1 MNDTPNSNR
10 THIAVFGRRNVGK
23 SSIINAIA
31 NQNVAIVSDN
41 AGTTTDPVKKAIEI
55 NKIGACVIV
64 DTAGFDDEGE
74 LGSLRIEKTK
84 KISES
89 TDIALLVFDGSI
101 FDGSVFDRS
110 IENKDYLLELKW
122 KNQLSELGI
131 PIIAVIN
138 KIDLK
143 RNYKI
148 MEQNIKEIFDIDC
161 VLISAIK
168 KINIDILIETI
179 IKNLKESISKDDEI
193 GIVEHIVGEDDT
205 VLLVMPQDIQ
215 APKGRLILPQVQTIR
230 DILDNKAIVICVS
243 FDKLEIA
250 LKSLNKPPK
259 VIITDSQVFKEV
271 EKLKPEESALTS
283 FSVLFARYK
292 GDEKIYKKGA
302 DFIDN
307 LNKESKILIAESCTH
322 IPLEG
327 DIGRVKIPNM
337 LKNKFGFA
345 FDIDY
350 TAGADFPSDLSK
362 YDLIIHCGGCMGTRR
377 QILNRIRLC
386 EKQNKPITNYGMAI
400 AKINGVNYI

>member
-10 THIAVFGRRNVGK
+10 THIAIFGRTNAGK

-31 NQNVAIVSDN
+31 NQNVAIVSDK

-64 DTAGFDDEGE
+64 DTAGFDDNGD
-74 LGSLRIEKTK
+74 LGLLRIEKTK
-84 KISES
+84 KIAEK
-89 TDIALLVFDGSI
+89 TDIALLVFDCNI
-101 FDGSVFDRS
+101 K
-110 IENKDYLLELKW
+110 NNDYILELKW
-122 KNQLSELGI
+122 KNQLSEFGI

-138 KIDLK
+138 KIDLNQ
-143 RNYKI
+143 NYKI
-148 MEQNIKEIFDIDC
+148 VEQNIKEIFDIDC
-161 VLISAIK
+161 VSISVNK

-179 IKNLKESISKDDEI
+179 KNNISKENEI
-193 GIVEHIVGEDDT
+193 SIVGHIIKEDDI

-230 DILDNKAIVICVS
+230 DILDNKAIVIGAT
-243 FDKLEIA
+243 FDKFENA

-271 EKLKPEESALTS
+271 EKLKPKESALTS

-307 LNKESKILIAESCTH
+307 LNKESKILIAESCAH

-350 TAGADFPSDLSK
+350 TTGEDFPSDLSK
-362 YDLIIHCGGCMGTRR
+362 YDLIIHCGGCMGTRKH
-377 QILNRIRLC
+377 ILNRIRLC
-386 EKQNKPITNYGMAI
+386 ERRNKPITNYGMAI

>member
-10 THIAVFGRRNVGK
+10 THIAIFGRTNAGK
-23 SSIINAIA
+23 SSIINSIA
-31 NQNVAIVSDN
+31 NQNVAIVSDK

-64 DTAGFDDEGE
+64 DTAGFDDNGD
-74 LGSLRIEKTK
+74 LGLLRIEKTK
-84 KISES
+84 KIAEK
-89 TDIALLVFDGSI
+89 TDIALLVFDCNI
-101 FDGSVFDRS
+101 K
-110 IENKDYLLELKW
+110 NNDYILELKW
-122 KNQLSELGI
+122 KNKLSEFGI

-138 KIDLK
+138 KIDLNQ
-143 RNYKI
+143 NYKI
-148 MEQNIKEIFDIDC
+148 VEQNIKEIFDIDC
-161 VLISAIK
+161 VSISVNK

-179 IKNLKESISKDDEI
+179 KNNISKEDEI
-193 GIVEHIVGEDDT
+193 SIVGHIIKEDDI

-230 DILDNKAIVICVS
+230 DILDNKAIVIGAT
-243 FDKLEIA
+243 FDKFENA

-271 EKLKPEESALTS
+271 EKLKPKESALTS

-307 LNKESKILIAESCTH
+307 LNKESKILIAESCAH

-350 TAGADFPSDLSK
+350 TTGEDFPSDLSK
-362 YDLIIHCGGCMGTRR
+362 YDLIIHCGGCMGTRKH
-377 QILNRIRLC
+377 ILNRIRLC
-386 EKQNKPITNYGMAI
+386 ERQNKPITNYGMAI

>member
-1 MNDTPNSNR
+1 MNDIPNSNR
-10 THIAVFGRRNVGK
+10 THIAIFGKRNAGK

-31 NQNVAIVSDN
+31 NQNVAIVSDK

-64 DTAGFDDEGE
+64 DTAGFDDNGD
-74 LGSLRIEKTK
+74 LGLLRIEKTK
-84 KISES
+84 KIAEK
-89 TDIALLVFDGSI
+89 TDIALLVFDCNI
-101 FDGSVFDRS
+101 K
-110 IENKDYLLELKW
+110 NNDYILELKW
-122 KNQLSELGI
+122 KNQLSEFGI

-138 KIDLK
+138 KIDLNQ
-143 RNYKI
+143 NYKI
-148 MEQNIKEIFDIDC
+148 VEQNIKEIFDIDC
-161 VLISAIK
+161 VSISVNK

-179 IKNLKESISKDDEI
+179 KNNISKEDEI
-193 GIVEHIVGEDDT
+193 SIVGHIIKEDDI

-230 DILDNKAIVICVS
+230 DILDSKAIVIGAT
-243 FDKLEIA
+243 FDKFENA

-271 EKLKPEESALTS
+271 EKLKPKESALTS

-307 LNKESKILIAESCTH
+307 LNKESKILIAESCAH

-350 TAGADFPSDLSK
+350 TTGEDFPSDLSK
-362 YDLIIHCGGCMGTRR
+362 YDLIIHCGGCMGTRKH
-377 QILNRIRLC
+377 ILNRIRLC
-386 EKQNKPITNYGMAI
+386 ERQNKPITNYGMAI
-400 AKINGVNYI
+400 AKINGVSYI

>member
-10 THIAVFGRRNVGK
+10 THIAIFGRRNAGK
-23 SSIINAIA
+23 SSIINALA
-31 NQNVAIVSDN
+31 NQNVAIVSEN

-64 DTAGFDDEGE
+64 DTAGFDDDGE
-74 LGSLRIEKTK
+74 LGLLRIEKTK
-84 KISES
+84 KIVES
-89 TDIALLVFDGSI
+89 TDIGLLVFDCN
-101 FDGSVFDRS
+101 F
-110 IENKDYLLELKW
+110 ENEDYILELEW
-122 KNQLSELGI
+122 KNKLSEFGI

-138 KIDLK
+138 KIDLNK
-143 RNYKI
+143 NYKTV
-148 MEQNIKEIFDIDC
+148 EQNIKEIFDIDC
-161 VLISAIK
+161 APISANK

-179 IKNLKESISKDDEI
+179 KNNLSKEDEI
-193 GIVEHIVGEDDT
+193 SIVGHIVGEDDI

-230 DILDNKAIVICVS
+230 DILDNKAIVVGAT
-243 FDKLEIA
+243 FDKFEKA
-250 LKSLNKPPK
+250 LKSLKKPPK

-271 EKLKPEESALTS
+271 ERLKPKESALTS

-292 GDEKIYKKGA
+292 GDEKIYKRGA

-307 LNKESKILIAESCTH
+307 LNQKSKILIAESCSH

-362 YDLIIHCGGCMGTRR
+362 YDLIIHCGGCMGTRK

>member
-10 THIAVFGRRNVGK
+10 THIAIFGKRNAGK

-31 NQNVAIVSDN
+31 NQNVAIVSDK

-64 DTAGFDDEGE
+64 DTAGFDDNGD
-74 LGSLRIEKTK
+74 LGLLRIEKTK
-84 KISES
+84 KIAEK
-89 TDIALLVFDGSI
+89 TDIALLVFDCNI
-101 FDGSVFDRS
+101 K
-110 IENKDYLLELKW
+110 NNDYILELKW
-122 KNQLSELGI
+122 KNQLSEFGI

-138 KIDLK
+138 KIDLNQ
-143 RNYKI
+143 NYKI
-148 MEQNIKEIFDIDC
+148 VEQNIKEIFDIDC
-161 VLISAIK
+161 VSISVNK

-179 IKNLKESISKDDEI
+179 KNNISKEDEI
-193 GIVEHIVGEDDT
+193 SIVGHIIKEDDI

-230 DILDNKAIVICVS
+230 DILDNKAIVIGAT
-243 FDKLEIA
+243 FDKFENA

-271 EKLKPEESALTS
+271 EKLKPKESALTS

-307 LNKESKILIAESCTH
+307 LNKESKILIAESCAH

-350 TAGADFPSDLSK
+350 TTGEDFPSDLSK
-362 YDLIIHCGGCMGTRR
+362 YDLIIHCGGCMGTRKH
-377 QILNRIRLC
+377 ILNRIRLC
-386 EKQNKPITNYGMAI
+386 ERQNKPITNYGMAI

>member
-10 THIAVFGRRNVGK
+10 THIAIFGRTNAGK

-31 NQNVAIVSDN
+31 NQNVAIVSDK

-64 DTAGFDDEGE
+64 DTAGFDDLGE
-74 LGSLRIEKTK
+74 LGLLRIEKTK
-84 KISES
+84 KIAEK
-89 TDIALLVFDGSI
+89 TDIALLVFDCNI
-101 FDGSVFDRS
+101 K
-110 IENKDYLLELKW
+110 NNDYILELKW
-122 KNQLSELGI
+122 KNQLSEFGI

-138 KIDLK
+138 KIDLNQ
-143 RNYKI
+143 NYKI
-148 MEQNIKEIFDIDC
+148 VEQNIKEIFDIDC
-161 VLISAIK
+161 VSISVNK

-179 IKNLKESISKDDEI
+179 KNNISKEDEI
-193 GIVEHIVGEDDT
+193 SIVGHIIKEDDI

-230 DILDNKAIVICVS
+230 DILDNKAIVIGAT
-243 FDKLEIA
+243 FDKFENA

-271 EKLKPEESALTS
+271 EKLKPKESALTS

-307 LNKESKILIAESCTH
+307 LNKESKILIAESCAH

-350 TAGADFPSDLSK
+350 TTGEDFPSDLSK
-362 YDLIIHCGGCMGTRR
+362 YDLIIHCGGCMGTRKH
-377 QILNRIRLC
+377 ILNRIRLC
-386 EKQNKPITNYGMAI
+386 ERQNKPITNYGMAI

>member
-10 THIAVFGRRNVGK
+10 IHISIFGRINAGK

-31 NQNVAIVSDN
+31 NQNVAIVSDK

-64 DTAGFDDEGE
+64 DTAGFDDNGD
-74 LGSLRIEKTK
+74 LGLLRIEKTK
-84 KISES
+84 KIAEK
-89 TDIALLVFDGSI
+89 TDIALLVFDCNI
-101 FDGSVFDRS
+101 K
-110 IENKDYLLELKW
+110 NNDYILELKW
-122 KNQLSELGI
+122 KNQLSEFGI

-138 KIDLK
+138 KIDLNQ
-143 RNYKI
+143 NYKI
-148 MEQNIKEIFDIDC
+148 VEQNIKEIFDIDC
-161 VLISAIK
+161 VSISVNK

-179 IKNLKESISKDDEI
+179 KNNISKEDEI
-193 GIVEHIVGEDDT
+193 SIVGHIIKEDDI

-230 DILDNKAIVICVS
+230 DILDNKAIVIGAT
-243 FDKLEIA
+243 FDKFENA

-271 EKLKPEESALTS
+271 EKLKPKESALTS

-307 LNKESKILIAESCTH
+307 LNKESKILIAESCAH

-350 TAGADFPSDLSK
+350 TTGEDFPIDLSK
-362 YDLIIHCGGCMGTRR
+362 YDLIIHCGGCMGTRKH
-377 QILNRIRLC
+377 ILNRIRLC
-386 EKQNKPITNYGMAI
+386 ERQNKPITNYGMAI

>member
-1 MNDTPNSNR
+1 MNDIPNSNR
-10 THIAVFGRRNVGK
+10 THIAIFGRRNAGK

-64 DTAGFDDEGE
+64 DTAGFDDDGE
-74 LGSLRIEKTK
+74 LGLLRIEKTK
-84 KISES
+84 KIIES
-89 TDIALLVFDGSI
+89 TDIALLVFDCDS
-101 FDGSVFDRS
+101 
-110 IENKDYLLELKW
+110 ENNDYLLELKW
-122 KNQLSELGI
+122 KNELSEFGI
-131 PIIAVIN
+131 PIVAVIN
-138 KIDLK
+138 KIDLNK
-143 RNYKI
+143 NYKI
-148 MEQNIKEIFDIDC
+148 VEQNIKEIFDIDC
-161 VLISAIK
+161 VSISANK

-179 IKNLKESISKDDEI
+179 KNNLSKEDEI
-193 GIVEHIVGEDDT
+193 SIVGHIVGEDDI

-230 DILDNKAIVICVS
+230 DILDNKAIVIGAT
-243 FDKLEIA
+243 FDKFETA

-271 EKLKPEESALTS
+271 ERLKPKESALTS

-292 GDEKIYKKGA
+292 GDEKIYKEGA

-307 LNKESKILIAESCTH
+307 LNKKSKILIAESCSH
-322 IPLEG
+322 IPIEG

>member
-10 THIAVFGRRNVGK
+10 THIAIFGRTNAGK

-31 NQNVAIVSDN
+31 NQNVAIVSDK

-64 DTAGFDDEGE
+64 DTAGFDDNGD
-74 LGSLRIEKTK
+74 LGLLRIEKTK
-84 KISES
+84 KIAEK
-89 TDIALLVFDGSI
+89 TDIALLVFDCNI
-101 FDGSVFDRS
+101 K
-110 IENKDYLLELKW
+110 NNDYVLELKW
-122 KNQLSELGI
+122 KNQLSEFGI

-138 KIDLK
+138 KIDLNQ
-143 RNYKI
+143 NYKI
-148 MEQNIKEIFDIDC
+148 VEQNIKEIFDIDC
-161 VLISAIK
+161 VSISVNK

-179 IKNLKESISKDDEI
+179 KNNISKENEI
-193 GIVEHIVGEDDT
+193 SIVGHIIKEDDI

-230 DILDNKAIVICVS
+230 DILDSKAIVIGAT
-243 FDKLEIA
+243 FDKFENA

-271 EKLKPEESALTS
+271 EKLKPKESALTS

-307 LNKESKILIAESCTH
+307 LNKESKILIAESCAH

-350 TAGADFPSDLSK
+350 TTGEDFPSDLSK
-362 YDLIIHCGGCMGTRR
+362 YDLIIHCGGCMGTRKH
-377 QILNRIRLC
+377 ILNRIRLC
-386 EKQNKPITNYGMAI
+386 ERQNKPITNYGMAI

>member
-10 THIAVFGRRNVGK
+10 THIAIFGRRNAGK

-31 NQNVAIVSDN
+31 NQNVAIVSDK

-64 DTAGFDDEGE
+64 DTAGFDDNGD
-74 LGSLRIEKTK
+74 LGLLRIEKTK
-84 KISES
+84 KIAEK
-89 TDIALLVFDGSI
+89 TDIALLVFDCNI
-101 FDGSVFDRS
+101 K
-110 IENKDYLLELKW
+110 NNDYILELKW
-122 KNQLSELGI
+122 KNQLSEFGI

-138 KIDLK
+138 KIDLSQ
-143 RNYKI
+143 NYKI
-148 MEQNIKEIFDIDC
+148 VEQNIKEIFDIDC
-161 VLISAIK
+161 VSISVNK

-179 IKNLKESISKDDEI
+179 KNNISKEDEI
-193 GIVEHIVGEDDT
+193 SIVGHIIKEDDI

-230 DILDNKAIVICVS
+230 DILDNKAIVIGAT
-243 FDKLEIA
+243 FDKFENA

-271 EKLKPEESALTS
+271 EKLKPKESALTS

-307 LNKESKILIAESCTH
+307 LNKESKILIAESCAH

-350 TAGADFPSDLSK
+350 TTGEDFPSDLSK
-362 YDLIIHCGGCMGTRR
+362 YDLIIHCGGCMGTRKH
-377 QILNRIRLC
+377 ILNRIRLC
-386 EKQNKPITNYGMAI
+386 ERQNKPITNYGMAI

>member
-10 THIAVFGRRNVGK
+10 THIAIFGRTNAGK
-23 SSIINAIA
+23 SSIINSIA
-31 NQNVAIVSDN
+31 NQNVAIVSDK

-64 DTAGFDDEGE
+64 DTAGFDDNGD
-74 LGSLRIEKTK
+74 LGLLRIEKTK
-84 KISES
+84 KIAEK
-89 TDIALLVFDGSI
+89 TDIALLVFDCNI
-101 FDGSVFDRS
+101 K
-110 IENKDYLLELKW
+110 NNDYILELKW
-122 KNQLSELGI
+122 KNQLSEFGI

-138 KIDLK
+138 KIDLNQ
-143 RNYKI
+143 NYKI
-148 MEQNIKEIFDIDC
+148 VEQNIKEIFDIDC
-161 VLISAIK
+161 VSISVNK

-179 IKNLKESISKDDEI
+179 KNNISKEDEI
-193 GIVEHIVGEDDT
+193 SIVGHIIKEDDI

-230 DILDNKAIVICVS
+230 DILDNKAIVIGAT
-243 FDKLEIA
+243 FDKFENA

-271 EKLKPEESALTS
+271 EKLKPKESALTS

-307 LNKESKILIAESCTH
+307 LNKKSKILIAESCAH

-350 TAGADFPSDLSK
+350 TTGEDFPSDLSK
-362 YDLIIHCGGCMGTRR
+362 YDLIIHCGGCMGTRKH
-377 QILNRIRLC
+377 ILNRIRLC
-386 EKQNKPITNYGMAI
+386 ERQNKPITNYGMAI

>member
-10 THIAVFGRRNVGK
+10 THIAIFGRTNAGK

-31 NQNVAIVSDN
+31 NQNVAIVSDK

-64 DTAGFDDEGE
+64 DTAGFDDNGD
-74 LGSLRIEKTK
+74 LGLLRIEKTK
-84 KISES
+84 KIAEK
-89 TDIALLVFDGSI
+89 TDIALLVFDCNI
-101 FDGSVFDRS
+101 K
-110 IENKDYLLELKW
+110 NNDYILELKW
-122 KNQLSELGI
+122 KNQLSEFGI

-138 KIDLK
+138 KIDLSQ
-143 RNYKI
+143 NYKI
-148 MEQNIKEIFDIDC
+148 VEQNIKEIFDIDC
-161 VLISAIK
+161 VSISVNK

-179 IKNLKESISKDDEI
+179 KNNISKEDEI
-193 GIVEHIVGEDDT
+193 SIVGHIIKEDDI

-230 DILDNKAIVICVS
+230 DILDNKAIVIGAT
-243 FDKLEIA
+243 FDKFENA

-271 EKLKPEESALTS
+271 EKLKPKESALTS

-292 GDEKIYKKGA
+292 GDEKIYKRGA

-307 LNKESKILIAESCTH
+307 LNKESKILIAESCAH

-350 TAGADFPSDLSK
+350 TTGEDFPSDLSK
-362 YDLIIHCGGCMGTRR
+362 YDLIIHCGGCMGTRKH
-377 QILNRIRLC
+377 ILNRIRLC
-386 EKQNKPITNYGMAI
+386 ERQNKPITNYGMAI

>member
-10 THIAVFGRRNVGK
+10 THIAIFGRTNAGK

-31 NQNVAIVSDN
+31 NQNVAIVSDK

-64 DTAGFDDEGE
+64 DTAGFDDNGD
-74 LGSLRIEKTK
+74 LGLLRIEKTK
-84 KISES
+84 KIAES
-89 TDIALLVFDGSI
+89 TDIALLVFDCGCEN
-101 FDGSVFDRS
+101 
-110 IENKDYLLELKW
+110 IEKEDYLLELKW
-122 KNQLSELGI
+122 KNQLSEFGI

-138 KIDLK
+138 KIDLNQ
-143 RNYKI
+143 NYKI
-148 MEQNIKEIFDIDC
+148 VEQNIKEIFDIDC
-161 VLISAIK
+161 VSISVNK

-179 IKNLKESISKDDEI
+179 KNNISKEDEI
-193 GIVEHIVGEDDT
+193 SIVGHIIREDDI

-230 DILDNKAIVICVS
+230 DILDNKAIVIGAT
-243 FDKLEIA
+243 FNKFENA

-271 EKLKPEESALTS
+271 EKLKPKESALTS

-307 LNKESKILIAESCTH
+307 LNKKSKILIAESCAH

-350 TAGADFPSDLSK
+350 TTGEDFPTDLSK
-362 YDLIIHCGGCMGTRR
+362 YDLIIHCGGCMGTRKH
-377 QILNRIRLC
+377 ILNRIRLC
-386 EKQNKPITNYGMAI
+386 ERQNKHITNYGMAI

>member
-10 THIAVFGRRNVGK
+10 THISIFGRTNAGK

-31 NQNVAIVSDN
+31 NQNVAIVSDK

-64 DTAGFDDEGE
+64 DTAGFDDNGD
-74 LGSLRIEKTK
+74 LGLLRIEKTK
-84 KISES
+84 KIAEK
-89 TDIALLVFDGSI
+89 TDIALLVFDCNI
-101 FDGSVFDRS
+101 K
-110 IENKDYLLELKW
+110 NNDYILELKW
-122 KNQLSELGI
+122 KNQLSEFGI

-138 KIDLK
+138 KIDLNQ
-143 RNYKI
+143 NYKI
-148 MEQNIKEIFDIDC
+148 VEQNIKEIFDIDC
-161 VLISAIK
+161 VSISVNK

-179 IKNLKESISKDDEI
+179 KNNISKEDEI
-193 GIVEHIVGEDDT
+193 SIVGHIIKEDDI

-230 DILDNKAIVICVS
+230 DILDNKAIVIGAT
-243 FDKLEIA
+243 FDKFENA

-259 VIITDSQVFKEV
+259 VIITDSQIFKEV
-271 EKLKPEESALTS
+271 EKLKPKESALTS

-307 LNKESKILIAESCTH
+307 LNKKSKILIAESCSH

-337 LKNKFGFA
+337 LKNKFGFS

-350 TAGADFPSDLSK
+350 TTGEDFPSDLSK
-362 YDLIIHCGGCMGTRR
+362 YDLIIHCGGCMGTRKH
-377 QILNRIRLC
+377 ILNRIRLC
-386 EKQNKPITNYGMAI
+386 ERQNKPITNYGMAI

>member
-10 THIAVFGRRNVGK
+10 THIAIFGRRNAGK
-23 SSIINAIA
+23 SSIINAMA

-74 LGSLRIEKTK
+74 LGLLRIEKTK
-84 KISES
+84 KIAET
-89 TDIALLVFDGSI
+89 TDIALLVFDCG
-101 FDGSVFDRS
+101 
-110 IENKDYLLELKW
+110 IENIENEDYLLELKW
-122 KNQLSELGI
+122 KNKLSEFVI

-138 KIDLK
+138 KIDLNE
-143 RNYKI
+143 NYKI
-148 MEQNIKEIFDIDC
+148 VEQNIKDIFDIDC
-161 VLISAIK
+161 VPISANK

-179 IKNLKESISKDDEI
+179 KNNIAKEDEI
-193 GIVEHIVGEDDT
+193 SIVGHLVGEDDI

-230 DILDNKAIVICVS
+230 DILDNKAIVIGAT
-243 FDKLEIA
+243 FDKFENA
-250 LKSLNKPPK
+250 LKSLKKPPK

-271 EKLKPEESALTS
+271 EKLKPKESALTS

-377 QILNRIRLC
+377 QILNRIKLC

>member
-10 THIAVFGRRNVGK
+10 THIAIFGRTNAGK

-31 NQNVAIVSDN
+31 NQNVAIVSDK

-64 DTAGFDDEGE
+64 DTAGFDDNGD
-74 LGSLRIEKTK
+74 LGLLRIEKTK
-84 KISES
+84 KIAES
-89 TDIALLVFDGSI
+89 TDIALLVFDCGCEN
-101 FDGSVFDRS
+101 
-110 IENKDYLLELKW
+110 IEKEDYLLELEW
-122 KNQLSELGI
+122 KNKLSEFGI
-131 PIIAVIN
+131 PIITVIN
-138 KIDLK
+138 KIDLNQ
-143 RNYKI
+143 NYKI
-148 MEQNIKEIFDIDC
+148 VEQNIKEIFDIDC
-161 VLISAIK
+161 VSISVNK

-179 IKNLKESISKDDEI
+179 KNNISKEDEI
-193 GIVEHIVGEDDT
+193 SIVGHIIKEDDI

-230 DILDNKAIVICVS
+230 DILDNKAIVIGAT
-243 FDKLEIA
+243 FDKFENA

-271 EKLKPEESALTS
+271 EKLKPKESALTS

-350 TAGADFPSDLSK
+350 TTGEDFPSDLSK
-362 YDLIIHCGGCMGTRR
+362 YDLIIHCGGCMGTRKH
-377 QILNRIRLC
+377 ILNRIRLC
-386 EKQNKPITNYGMAI
+386 ERQNKPITNYGMAI

>member
-10 THIAVFGRRNVGK
+10 THIAIFGRTNAGK

-31 NQNVAIVSDN
+31 NQNVAIVSDK

-64 DTAGFDDEGE
+64 DTAGFDDDGD
-74 LGSLRIEKTK
+74 LGLLRIEKTK
-84 KISES
+84 KIAEK
-89 TDIALLVFDGSI
+89 TDIALLVFDCNI
-101 FDGSVFDRS
+101 K
-110 IENKDYLLELKW
+110 NNDYILELKW
-122 KNQLSELGI
+122 KNQLSEFGI

-138 KIDLK
+138 KIDLNQ
-143 RNYKI
+143 NYKI
-148 MEQNIKEIFDIDC
+148 VEQNIKEIFDIDC
-161 VLISAIK
+161 VSISVNK

-179 IKNLKESISKDDEI
+179 KNNISKEDEI
-193 GIVEHIVGEDDT
+193 SIVGHIIKEDDI

-230 DILDNKAIVICVS
+230 DILDNKAIVIGAT
-243 FDKLEIA
+243 FDKFENA

-271 EKLKPEESALTS
+271 EKLKPKESALTS

-307 LNKESKILIAESCTH
+307 LNKESKILIAESCAH

-350 TAGADFPSDLSK
+350 TTGEDFPSDLSK
-362 YDLIIHCGGCMGTRR
+362 YDLIIHCGGCMGTRKH
-377 QILNRIRLC
+377 ILNRIRLC
-386 EKQNKPITNYGMAI
+386 ERQNKPITNYGMAI

>member
-10 THIAVFGRRNVGK
+10 IHISIFGRTNAGK

-31 NQNVAIVSDN
+31 NQNVAIVSDK

-64 DTAGFDDEGE
+64 DTAGFDDNGD
-74 LGSLRIEKTK
+74 LGLLRIEKTK
-84 KISES
+84 KIAEK
-89 TDIALLVFDGSI
+89 TDIALLVFDCNI
-101 FDGSVFDRS
+101 K
-110 IENKDYLLELKW
+110 NNDYILELKW
-122 KNQLSELGI
+122 KNQLSEFGI

-138 KIDLK
+138 KIDLNQ
-143 RNYKI
+143 NYKI
-148 MEQNIKEIFDIDC
+148 VEQNIKEIFDIDC
-161 VLISAIK
+161 VSISVNK

-179 IKNLKESISKDDEI
+179 KNNISKEDEI
-193 GIVEHIVGEDDT
+193 SIVGHIIKEDDI

-230 DILDNKAIVICVS
+230 DILDNKAIVIGAT
-243 FDKLEIA
+243 FDKFENA

-271 EKLKPEESALTS
+271 EKLKPKESALTS

-307 LNKESKILIAESCTH
+307 LNKESKILIAESCAH

-350 TAGADFPSDLSK
+350 TTGEDFPTDLSK
-362 YDLIIHCGGCMGTRR
+362 YDLIIHCGGCMGTRKH
-377 QILNRIRLC
+377 ILNRIRLC
-386 EKQNKPITNYGMAI
+386 ERQNKPITNYGMAI

>member
-10 THIAVFGRRNVGK
+10 THIAIFGRTNAGK

-31 NQNVAIVSDN
+31 NQNVAIVSDK

-64 DTAGFDDEGE
+64 DTAGFDDNGD
-74 LGSLRIEKTK
+74 LGLLRIEKTK
-84 KISES
+84 KIAEK
-89 TDIALLVFDGSI
+89 TDIALLVFDCNI
-101 FDGSVFDRS
+101 K
-110 IENKDYLLELKW
+110 NNDYILELKW
-122 KNQLSELGI
+122 KNQLSEFGI

-138 KIDLK
+138 KIDLNQ
-143 RNYKI
+143 NYKI
-148 MEQNIKEIFDIDC
+148 VEQNIKEIFDIDC
-161 VLISAIK
+161 VSISVNK

-179 IKNLKESISKDDEI
+179 KNNISKEDEI
-193 GIVEHIVGEDDT
+193 SIVGHIIKEDDI

-230 DILDNKAIVICVS
+230 DILDNKAIVIGAT
-243 FDKLEIA
+243 FDKFENA

-271 EKLKPEESALTS
+271 EKLKPKESALTS

-307 LNKESKILIAESCTH
+307 LNKESKILIAESCAH

-350 TAGADFPSDLSK
+350 TTGEDFPSDLSK
-362 YDLIIHCGGCMGTRR
+362 YDLIIHCGGCMGTRKH
-377 QILNRIRLC
+377 ILNRIRLC

>member
-10 THIAVFGRRNVGK
+10 THIAIFGRRNAGK

-64 DTAGFDDEGE
+64 DTAGFDDDGE
-74 LGSLRIEKTK
+74 LGLLRIEKTK
-84 KISES
+84 KIIES
-89 TDIALLVFDGSI
+89 TDIALLVFDCES
-101 FDGSVFDRS
+101 
-110 IENKDYLLELKW
+110 ENNDYLLELKW
-122 KNQLSELGI
+122 KNELSEFGI

-138 KIDLK
+138 KSDLNK
-143 RNYKI
+143 NYKI
-148 MEQNIKEIFDIDC
+148 VEQNIKEIFDIDC
-161 VLISAIK
+161 VPISANK

-179 IKNLKESISKDDEI
+179 KNNLSKEDEI
-193 GIVEHIVGEDDT
+193 SIVGHIVGEDDI

-230 DILDNKAIVICVS
+230 DILDNKAIVIGAT
-243 FDKLEIA
+243 FDKFETA

-271 EKLKPEESALTS
+271 ERLKPKESALTS

-292 GDEKIYKKGA
+292 GDEKIYKEGA

-307 LNKESKILIAESCTH
+307 LNKKSKILIAESCSH
-322 IPLEG
+322 IPIEG

-377 QILNRIRLC
+377 QILNRIKLC

-400 AKINGVNYI
+400 AKIKGVNYI

>member
-1 MNDTPNSNR
+1 MNDIPNSNR
-10 THIAVFGRRNVGK
+10 THIAIFGKRNAGK

-31 NQNVAIVSDN
+31 NQNVAIVSDK

-64 DTAGFDDEGE
+64 DTAGFDDNGD
-74 LGSLRIEKTK
+74 LGLLRIEKTK
-84 KISES
+84 KIAEK
-89 TDIALLVFDGSI
+89 TDIALLVFDCDI
-101 FDGSVFDRS
+101 K
-110 IENKDYLLELKW
+110 NNDYILELKW
-122 KNQLSELGI
+122 KNQLSEFGI

-138 KIDLK
+138 KIDLNQ
-143 RNYKI
+143 NYKI
-148 MEQNIKEIFDIDC
+148 VEQNIKEIFDIDC
-161 VLISAIK
+161 VSISVNK

-179 IKNLKESISKDDEI
+179 KNNISKEDEI
-193 GIVEHIVGEDDT
+193 SIVGHIIKEDDI

-230 DILDNKAIVICVS
+230 DILDNKAIVIGAT
-243 FDKLEIA
+243 FDKFENA

-271 EKLKPEESALTS
+271 EKLKPKESALTS

-307 LNKESKILIAESCTH
+307 LNKESKILIAESCAH

-350 TAGADFPSDLSK
+350 TTGEDFPSDLSK
-362 YDLIIHCGGCMGTRR
+362 YDLIIHCGGCMGTRKH
-377 QILNRIRLC
+377 ILNRIRLC
-386 EKQNKPITNYGMAI
+386 ERQNKPITNYGMAI
-400 AKINGVNYI
+400 AKINGVSYI

>member
-10 THIAVFGRRNVGK
+10 THIAIFGRRNAGK
-23 SSIINAIA
+23 SSIINSIA
-31 NQNVAIVSDN
+31 NQNVAIVSDK

-64 DTAGFDDEGE
+64 DTAGFDDNGD
-74 LGSLRIEKTK
+74 LGLLRIEKTK
-84 KISES
+84 KIAEK
-89 TDIALLVFDGSI
+89 TDIALLVFDCNI
-101 FDGSVFDRS
+101 K
-110 IENKDYLLELKW
+110 NNDYILELKW
-122 KNQLSELGI
+122 KNQLSEFGI

-138 KIDLK
+138 KIDLNQ
-143 RNYKI
+143 NYKI
-148 MEQNIKEIFDIDC
+148 VEQNIKEIFDIDC
-161 VLISAIK
+161 VSISVNK

-179 IKNLKESISKDDEI
+179 KNNISKEDEI
-193 GIVEHIVGEDDT
+193 SIVGHIIKEDDI

-230 DILDNKAIVICVS
+230 DILDNKAIVIGAT
-243 FDKLEIA
+243 FDKFENA

-271 EKLKPEESALTS
+271 EKLKPKESALTS

-307 LNKESKILIAESCTH
+307 LNKESKILIAESCAH

-350 TAGADFPSDLSK
+350 TTGEDFPSDLSK
-362 YDLIIHCGGCMGTRR
+362 YDLIIHCGGCMGTRKH
-377 QILNRIRLC
+377 ILNRIRLC
-386 EKQNKPITNYGMAI
+386 ERQNKPITNYGMAI

>member
-10 THIAVFGRRNVGK
+10 THIAIFGRTNAGK

-31 NQNVAIVSDN
+31 NQNVAIVSDK

-64 DTAGFDDEGE
+64 DTAGFDDNGD
-74 LGSLRIEKTK
+74 LGLLRIEKTK
-84 KISES
+84 KIAEK
-89 TDIALLVFDGSI
+89 TDIALLVFDCNI
-101 FDGSVFDRS
+101 K
-110 IENKDYLLELKW
+110 NNDYILELKW
-122 KNQLSELGI
+122 KNQLSEFGI

-138 KIDLK
+138 KIDLNQ
-143 RNYKI
+143 NYKI
-148 MEQNIKEIFDIDC
+148 VEQNIKEIFDIDC
-161 VLISAIK
+161 VSISVNK

-179 IKNLKESISKDDEI
+179 KNNISKEDEI
-193 GIVEHIVGEDDT
+193 SIVGHIIKEDDI

-230 DILDNKAIVICVS
+230 DILDSKAIVIGAT
-243 FDKLEIA
+243 FDKFENA

-271 EKLKPEESALTS
+271 EKLKPKESALTS

-307 LNKESKILIAESCTH
+307 LNKESKILIAESCSH

-386 EKQNKPITNYGMAI
+386 ERQNKPITNYGMAI

>member
-10 THIAVFGRRNVGK
+10 THISIFGRTNAGK
-23 SSIINAIA
+23 SSIINSIA
-31 NQNVAIVSDN
+31 NQNVAIVSDK

-64 DTAGFDDEGE
+64 DTAGFNDNGD
-74 LGSLRIEKTK
+74 LGLLRIEKTK
-84 KISES
+84 KIAEK
-89 TDIALLVFDGSI
+89 TDIALLVFDCNI
-101 FDGSVFDRS
+101 K
-110 IENKDYLLELKW
+110 NNDYILELKW
-122 KNQLSELGI
+122 KNQLSEFGI

-138 KIDLK
+138 KIDLNQ
-143 RNYKI
+143 NYKI
-148 MEQNIKEIFDIDC
+148 VEQNIKEIFDIDC
-161 VLISAIK
+161 VSISVNK

-179 IKNLKESISKDDEI
+179 KNNISKEDEI
-193 GIVEHIVGEDDT
+193 SIVGHIIKEDDI

-230 DILDNKAIVICVS
+230 DILDNKAIVIGAT
-243 FDKLEIA
+243 FDKFENA

-271 EKLKPEESALTS
+271 EKLKPKESALTS

-292 GDEKIYKKGA
+292 GDEKIYKRGA

-307 LNKESKILIAESCTH
+307 LNKESKILIAESCAH

-350 TAGADFPSDLSK
+350 TTGEDFPTDLSK
-362 YDLIIHCGGCMGTRR
+362 YDLIIHCGGCMGTRKH
-377 QILNRIRLC
+377 ILNRIRLC
-386 EKQNKPITNYGMAI
+386 ERQNKPITNYGMAI

>member
-10 THIAVFGRRNVGK
+10 THISIFGRTNAGK

-31 NQNVAIVSDN
+31 NQNVAIVSDK

-64 DTAGFDDEGE
+64 DTAGFDDNGD
-74 LGSLRIEKTK
+74 LGLLRIEKTK
-84 KISES
+84 KIAEK
-89 TDIALLVFDGSI
+89 TDIALLVFDCNI
-101 FDGSVFDRS
+101 K
-110 IENKDYLLELKW
+110 NNDYILELKW
-122 KNQLSELGI
+122 KNQLSEFGI

-138 KIDLK
+138 KIDLNQ
-143 RNYKI
+143 NYKI
-148 MEQNIKEIFDIDC
+148 VEQNIKEIFDIDC
-161 VLISAIK
+161 VSISVNK

-179 IKNLKESISKDDEI
+179 KNNISKEDEI
-193 GIVEHIVGEDDT
+193 SIVGHIIKEDDI

-230 DILDNKAIVICVS
+230 DILDNKAIVIGAT
-243 FDKLEIA
+243 FDKFENA

-271 EKLKPEESALTS
+271 EKLKPKESALTS

-307 LNKESKILIAESCTH
+307 LNKESKILIAESCAH

-350 TAGADFPSDLSK
+350 TTGEDFPSDLSK

-386 EKQNKPITNYGMAI
+386 EIQNKPITNYGMAI

>member
-1 MNDTPNSNR
+1 MNDIPNSNR
-10 THIAVFGRRNVGK
+10 THIAIFGRRNAGK

-64 DTAGFDDEGE
+64 DTAGFDDDGE
-74 LGSLRIEKTK
+74 LGLLRIEKTK
-84 KISES
+84 KIIES
-89 TDIALLVFDGSI
+89 TDIALLVFDCDS
-101 FDGSVFDRS
+101 
-110 IENKDYLLELKW
+110 ENNDYLLELKW
-122 KNQLSELGI
+122 KNELSEFGI

-138 KIDLK
+138 KIDLNK
-143 RNYKI
+143 NYKI
-148 MEQNIKEIFDIDC
+148 VEQNIKEIFDIDC
-161 VLISAIK
+161 VSISANK

-179 IKNLKESISKDDEI
+179 KNNLSKEDEI
-193 GIVEHIVGEDDT
+193 SIVGHIVGEDDI

-230 DILDNKAIVICVS
+230 DILDNKAIVIGAT
-243 FDKLEIA
+243 FDKFETA

-271 EKLKPEESALTS
+271 ERLKPKESALTS

-307 LNKESKILIAESCTH
+307 LNKKSKILIAESCSH

>member
-10 THIAVFGRRNVGK
+10 THIAIFGRRNAGK
-23 SSIINAIA
+23 SSIINAMA

-64 DTAGFDDEGE
+64 DTAGFDDDGE
-74 LGSLRIEKTK
+74 LGLLRIEKTK
-84 KISES
+84 KIAET
-89 TDIALLVFDGSI
+89 TDIALLVFDCG
-101 FDGSVFDRS
+101 
-110 IENKDYLLELKW
+110 IENIENEDYLLELKW
-122 KNQLSELGI
+122 KNKLSEFGI

-138 KIDLK
+138 KIDLNK
-143 RNYKI
+143 NYKI
-148 MEQNIKEIFDIDC
+148 VEQNIKDIFDIDC
-161 VLISAIK
+161 VPISANK

-179 IKNLKESISKDDEI
+179 KNNIAKEDEI
-193 GIVEHIVGEDDT
+193 SIVGHIVGEDDI

-230 DILDNKAIVICVS
+230 DILDNKAIVIGAT
-243 FDKLEIA
+243 FDKFEHA

-271 EKLKPEESALTS
+271 EKLKPKESALTS

-377 QILNRIRLC
+377 QILNRIKLC

>member
-10 THIAVFGRRNVGK
+10 THISIFGRTNAGK

-31 NQNVAIVSDN
+31 NQNVAIVSDK

-64 DTAGFDDEGE
+64 DTAGFDDNGD
-74 LGSLRIEKTK
+74 LGLLRIEKTK
-84 KISES
+84 KIAEK
-89 TDIALLVFDGSI
+89 TDIALLVFDCNI
-101 FDGSVFDRS
+101 K
-110 IENKDYLLELKW
+110 NNDYILELKW
-122 KNQLSELGI
+122 KNQLSEFGI

-138 KIDLK
+138 KIDLNQ
-143 RNYKI
+143 NYKI
-148 MEQNIKEIFDIDC
+148 VEQNIKEIFDIDC
-161 VLISAIK
+161 VSISVNK

-179 IKNLKESISKDDEI
+179 KNNISKEDEI
-193 GIVEHIVGEDDT
+193 SIVGHIIKEDDI

-230 DILDNKAIVICVS
+230 DILDNKAIVIGAT
-243 FDKLEIA
+243 FDKFENA

-271 EKLKPEESALTS
+271 EKLKPKESALTS

-307 LNKESKILIAESCTH
+307 LNKESKILIAESCSH

-377 QILNRIRLC
+377 QILNRIKLC
-386 EKQNKPITNYGMAI
+386 ERQNKPITNYGMAI

>member
-1 MNDTPNSNR
+1 MNFFFKV
-10 THIAVFGRRNVGK
+10 HHKIANLKSTNAGK

-31 NQNVAIVSDN
+31 NQNVAIVSDK

-64 DTAGFDDEGE
+64 DTAGFDDNGD
-74 LGSLRIEKTK
+74 LGLLRIEKTK
-84 KISES
+84 KIAEK
-89 TDIALLVFDGSI
+89 TDIALLVFDCNI
-101 FDGSVFDRS
+101 K
-110 IENKDYLLELKW
+110 NNDYILELKW
-122 KNQLSELGI
+122 KNQLSEFGI

-138 KIDLK
+138 KIDLNQ
-143 RNYKI
+143 NYKI
-148 MEQNIKEIFDIDC
+148 VEQNIKEIFDIDC
-161 VLISAIK
+161 VSISVNK

-179 IKNLKESISKDDEI
+179 KNNISKEDEI
-193 GIVEHIVGEDDT
+193 SIVGHIIKEDDI

-230 DILDNKAIVICVS
+230 DILDNKAIVIGAT
-243 FDKLEIA
+243 FDKFENA

-271 EKLKPEESALTS
+271 EKLKPKESALTS

-307 LNKESKILIAESCTH
+307 LNKESKILIAESCAH

-350 TAGADFPSDLSK
+350 TTGEDFPSDLSK
-362 YDLIIHCGGCMGTRR
+362 YDLIIHCGGCMGTRKH
-377 QILNRIRLC
+377 ILNRIRLC
-386 EKQNKPITNYGMAI
+386 ERQNKPITNYGMAI

>member
-10 THIAVFGRRNVGK
+10 THIAIFGRTNAGK

-31 NQNVAIVSDN
+31 NQNVAIVSDK

-64 DTAGFDDEGE
+64 DTAGFDDNGD
-74 LGSLRIEKTK
+74 LGLLRIEKTK
-84 KISES
+84 KIAEK
-89 TDIALLVFDGSI
+89 TDIALLVFDCNI
-101 FDGSVFDRS
+101 K
-110 IENKDYLLELKW
+110 NNDYILELKW
-122 KNQLSELGI
+122 KNKLSEFGI

-138 KIDLK
+138 KIDLNQ
-143 RNYKI
+143 NYKI
-148 MEQNIKEIFDIDC
+148 VEQNIKEIFDIDC
-161 VLISAIK
+161 VSISVNK

-179 IKNLKESISKDDEI
+179 KNNISKEDEI
-193 GIVEHIVGEDDT
+193 SIVGHIIKEDDI

-230 DILDNKAIVICVS
+230 DILDNKAIVIGAT
-243 FDKLEIA
+243 FDKFENA

-271 EKLKPEESALTS
+271 EKLKPKESALTS

-307 LNKESKILIAESCTH
+307 LNKESKILIAESCAH

-350 TAGADFPSDLSK
+350 TTGEDFPSDLSK
-362 YDLIIHCGGCMGTRR
+362 YDLIIHCGGCMGTRKH
-377 QILNRIRLC
+377 ILNRIRLC
-386 EKQNKPITNYGMAI
+386 ERQNKHITNYGMAI

>member
-10 THIAVFGRRNVGK
+10 THIAIFGRRNAGK
-23 SSIINAIA
+23 SSIINAMA
-31 NQNVAIVSDN
+31 NQNVSIVSDN

-64 DTAGFDDEGE
+64 DTAGFDDLGE
-74 LGSLRIEKTK
+74 LGLLRIEKTK
-84 KISES
+84 KIAES
-89 TDIALLVFDGSI
+89 TDIALLVFDCGTEN
-101 FDGSVFDRS
+101 
-110 IENKDYLLELKW
+110 IENEDYILELEW
-122 KNQLSELGI
+122 KNKLSEFGI

-138 KIDLK
+138 KIDLNK
-143 RNYKI
+143 NYKTV
-148 MEQNIKEIFDIDC
+148 EQNIKEIFDIDC
-161 VLISAIK
+161 VSISANK
-168 KINIDILIETI
+168 KINIDNLIETI
-179 IKNLKESISKDDEI
+179 KNNISKEEEI
-193 GIVEHIVGEDDT
+193 SIVGHIVGEDDI

-230 DILDNKAIVICVS
+230 DILDNKAIVIGAT
-243 FDKLEIA
+243 FDKFEIA
-250 LKSLNKPPK
+250 LKSLKKPPK

-271 EKLKPEESALTS
+271 EKLKPKESALTS

-307 LNKESKILIAESCTH
+307 LNKKSKILIAESCAH

-377 QILNRIRLC
+377 QILNRIKLC
-386 EKQNKPITNYGMAI
+386 ERQNKPITNYGMAI

>member
-10 THIAVFGRRNVGK
+10 THIAIFGRTNAGK

-31 NQNVAIVSDN
+31 NQNVAIVSDK

-64 DTAGFDDEGE
+64 DTAGFDDNGD
-74 LGSLRIEKTK
+74 LGLLRIEKTK
-84 KISES
+84 KIAEK
-89 TDIALLVFDGSI
+89 TDIALLVFDCNI
-101 FDGSVFDRS
+101 K
-110 IENKDYLLELKW
+110 NNDYILELKW
-122 KNQLSELGI
+122 KNQLSEFGI

-138 KIDLK
+138 KIDLNQ
-143 RNYKI
+143 NYKI
-148 MEQNIKEIFDIDC
+148 VEQNIKEIFDIDC
-161 VLISAIK
+161 VSISVNK

-179 IKNLKESISKDDEI
+179 KNNISKEDEI
-193 GIVEHIVGEDDT
+193 SIVGHIIKEDDI

-230 DILDNKAIVICVS
+230 DILDNKAIVIGAT
-243 FDKLEIA
+243 FDKFENA

-271 EKLKPEESALTS
+271 EKLKPKESALTS

-307 LNKESKILIAESCTH
+307 LNKESKILIAESCAH

-350 TAGADFPSDLSK
+350 TTGEDFPSDLSK
-362 YDLIIHCGGCMGTRR
+362 YDLIIHCGGCMGTRKH
-377 QILNRIRLC
+377 ILNRIRLC
-386 EKQNKPITNYGMAI
+386 ERQNKPITNYGMAI